1 MRASYVYVSTYP
13 PARLLHYVIVF
24 AIAAAAFV
32 RVRGKDWML
41 PALAALGLATIP
53 ISFALLEGMKW
64 ALVPQVQPMRALLF
78 TTLAMQLLC
87 AVAAMKASRWPER
100 FAWFALAYLPAAQP
114 VFTEAWKWK
123 PAAVAVA
130 VAAASAAA
138 PVAALPAALAAFVAL
153 PTLGGVVNYPVVHT
167 PELAQ
172 LSAWARSSTPAD
184 AVFLFP
190 DSGRG
195 LAPGV
200 FRAEALR
207 AVYVDWKGGGQ
218 VNYLG
223 EFGEEWWRRWQ
234 QTLAHRYNPSADP
247 EVQRARHPVHRPDAE
262 EPAAAGARVRESGVR
277 RLPDC
282 ELTLLAQPS
291 MY

>member
-1 MRASYVYVSTYP
+1 
-13 PARLLHYVIVF
+13 
-24 AIAAAAFV
+24 
-32 RVRGKDWML
+32 ML

-78 TTLAMQLLC
+78 TTLAMQFLC

-100 FAWFALAYLPAAQP
+100 FAWFALAYLPVAQQ
-114 VFTEAWKWK
+114 VFTEAWTWK
-123 PAAVAVA
+123 PAMVAVA
-130 VAAASAAA
+130 LAAASAAA
-138 PVAALPAALAAFVAL
+138 PVAALPAALAAFAAF
-153 PTLGGVVNYPVVHT
+153 PTVGGVVNYPVVRT

-184 AVFLFP
+184 AVFFFP
-190 DSGRG
+190 DTARG

-234 QTLAHRYNPSADP
+234 QTLAQRYNPSAIP
-247 EVQRARHPVHRPDAE
+247 RYSALGIQYIVLMPKN
-262 EPAAAGARVRESGVR
+262 
-277 RLPDC
+277 RLPRPAEFENPAYVVYRIAD
-282 ELTLLAQPS
+282 
-291 MY
+291 